1 MLSYSGQFNC
11 IFVLKFPPDNLL
23 QLNAEWHSTV
33 RGIEEI
39 CVENDETTMKW
50 WDFTRLKKKVIR
62 WIDKKEEDAD
72 DSDHQNTFD
81 SITRNVDKFKVY

>member
-1 MLSYSGQFNC
+1 
-11 IFVLKFPPDNLL
+11 
-23 QLNAEWHSTV
+23 
-33 RGIEEI
+33 
-39 CVENDETTMKW
+39 MKW